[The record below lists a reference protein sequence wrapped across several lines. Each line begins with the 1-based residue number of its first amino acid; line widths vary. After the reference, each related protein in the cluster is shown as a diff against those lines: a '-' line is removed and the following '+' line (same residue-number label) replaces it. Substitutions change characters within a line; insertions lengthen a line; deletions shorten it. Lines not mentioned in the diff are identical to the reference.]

1 MNQRNC
7 PNCGAP
13 YDVELNKCPYCGTS
27 YYDLS
32 ALDIDAQEPFYLK
45 IKTNLNG
52 MPCYVT
58 QLVRPM
64 RDMSMEFSME
74 STDVIEEFGGSK
86 IYSFVRS
93 QTLTT
98 NLRFQAIPLGTNKEL
113 CTIEVIK

>member
-13 YDVELNKCPYCGTS
+13 YDIELNKCPYCGTS

-45 IKTNLNG
+45 IKSNING
-52 MPCYVT
+52 MPCYIT

-64 RDMSMEFSME
+64 RDMNMEFGMDT
-74 STDVIEEFGGSK
+74 TDVIGMGGSRLC
-86 IYSFVRS
+86 SFVRN

-98 NLRFQAIPLGTNKEL
+98 NISFQAIPSGRNKEL
-113 CTIEVIK
+113 CIIEVME

>member
-7 PNCGAP
+7 LNCGAP
-13 YDVELNKCPYCGTS
+13 YDIKLNKCPYCGTS

-52 MPCYVT
+52 IPCYVT

-64 RDMSMEFSME
+64 RDMSMEFSVE
-74 STDVIEEFGGSK
+74 STDVIGIGGSK
-86 IYSFVRS
+86 IYSFVQN

-98 NLRFQAIPLGTNKEL
+98 NIRFQAIPSGENKEL
-113 CTIEVIK
+113 CMIEVME

>member
-1 MNQRNC
+1 MKQRNC

-13 YDVELNKCPYCGTS
+13 YDIKLNKCPYCGTS

-45 IKTNLNG
+45 IKSNING
-52 MPCYVT
+52 MSCYIT

-64 RDMSMEFSME
+64 RDMSMELSME
-74 STDVIEEFGGSK
+74 STDVIGIGGSK
-86 IYSFVRS
+86 IASFVRD

-98 NLRFQAIPLGTNKEL
+98 NIRFQAIPSGENKEL
-113 CTIEVIK
+113 CMIEVMK